1 MSSLLLKNKPTNKEL
16 IELALVL
23 ARRCFFPTVTRSLFT
38 LMFKD
43 CTVLQAYFLNCVTLY
58 YNYVRGETFASD

>member
-16 IELALVL
+16 IELAIGVGKKM
-23 ARRCFFPTVTRSLFT
+23 FFPTITRSLFT